1 MSETNYKGTTESS
14 TAIKFRRTTAKDGV
28 VVWQTVQDAG
38 TLELNTAYFYLIF
51 CSDFGQTCLVAEQD
65 NQVVG
70 VLIGYRGVKE
80 PETAF
85 CWQIGVLPA
94 WRGQGLAR
102 RMLDAWLDLPAIC
115 DARWLTATVAD
126 DNEASKRLFLGF
138 AQSNGLP
145 CEVSPYFTEDLL
157 PAGHQPEPLYRIGPI
172 TAR

>member
-1 MSETNYKGTTESS
+1 
-14 TAIKFRRTTAKDGV
+14 
-28 VVWQTVQDAG
+28 
-38 TLELNTAYFYLIF
+38 
-51 CSDFGQTCLVAEQD
+51 LVAEQD